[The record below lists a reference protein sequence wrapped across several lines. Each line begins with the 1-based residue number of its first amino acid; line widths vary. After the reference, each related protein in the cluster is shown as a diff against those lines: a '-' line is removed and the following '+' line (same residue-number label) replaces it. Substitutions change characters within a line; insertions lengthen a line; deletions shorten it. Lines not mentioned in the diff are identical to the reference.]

1 MKDKQR
7 EKIIEKHLV
16 DEVYDM
22 NGKAYKW
29 SSPGNKS
36 VPDRI
41 CVFPYGIIAFVEVK
55 ASDKKVDPKSLQ
67 QKVITFLRNLEQVVL
82 VINSKEQV
90 DAFIEVTK
98 TEIRRRK
105 EVRKNVKLR

>member
-1 MKDKQR
+1 MKDKLR
-7 EKIIEKHLV
+7 EKVIETHLV
-16 DEVYDM
+16 DEVAGLY
-22 NGKAYKW
+22 GKAYKW

-55 ASDKKVDPKSLQ
+55 ASDKTVDPKSLQ
-67 QKVITFLRNLEQVVL
+67 QKVIKFLRNLGQVVL

-90 DAFIEVTK
+90 DTFIEVTK
-98 TEIRRRK
+98 TEIQRRK
-105 EVRKNVKLR
+105 GVRKNA

>member
-1 MKDKQR
+1 MKDKMR
-7 EKIIEKHLV
+7 ENVIEKHLV
-16 DEVYDM
+16 DEVYNL

-67 QKVITFLRNLEQVVL
+67 HKVIQFIRNLGQVVF

-90 DAFIEVTK
+90 DTFIEVTK
-98 TEIRRRK
+98 TEIQRRK
-105 EVRKNVKLR
+105 ELRKNA